1 MRVRGDTLASG
12 ATFAGGRQR
21 SGSTLEGMP
30 DRTVTVTISEDMP
43 SADGSWAAVDT
54 WGRRVLVTLR
64 SDGSAP
70 RTLRRGQAVRGVLIG
85 DRVVDAG
92 L

>member
-1 MRVRGDTLASG
+1 
-12 ATFAGGRQR
+12 
-21 SGSTLEGMP
+21 MP
-30 DRTVTVTISEDMP
+30 DRTVTVTISEDVP

-70 RTLRRGQAVRGVLIG
+70 RTLYRGQAVRGVMIG

>member
-1 MRVRGDTLASG
+1 
-12 ATFAGGRQR
+12 
-21 SGSTLEGMP
+21 MP
-30 DRTVTVTISEDMP
+30 SRTVTVTISDDVP

-64 SDGSAP
+64 SDGSTP
-70 RTLRRGQAVRGVLIG
+70 RTLYRGQAVRGVMIG

>member
-1 MRVRGDTLASG
+1 
-12 ATFAGGRQR
+12 
-21 SGSTLEGMP
+21 MP